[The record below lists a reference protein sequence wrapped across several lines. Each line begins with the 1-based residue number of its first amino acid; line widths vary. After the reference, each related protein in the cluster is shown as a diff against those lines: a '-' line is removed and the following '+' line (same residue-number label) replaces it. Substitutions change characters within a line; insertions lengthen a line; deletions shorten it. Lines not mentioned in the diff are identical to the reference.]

1 MTAITVVGGTG
12 YAGAAIVAEAA
23 RRGHTVT
30 AISRTAPGTQVE
42 GVDYV
47 TGDLTQSV
55 PDIAGAEVV
64 VAALSPRGDNVGK
77 LRDAYRSLAQAAAT
91 NGARFVGIGG
101 FSSLRPAEGAP
112 RFVEGDDLPPEF
124 AAEAR
129 EMNDILA
136 DLATGSVDVD
146 WLFVSPAAEFGSH
159 APGEALGRYRV
170 SGEVALF
177 DQDGKSAISGADFA
191 RAVLDEIETP
201 TRHRAQIH
209 FAY

>member
-30 AISRTAPGTQVE
+30 AISRTAPGTQAE
-42 GVDYV
+42 GVEYV
-47 TGDLTQSV
+47 TGDLTRSV

-129 EMNDILA
+129 EMNDILT
-136 DLATGSVDVD
+136 DLATGSVAVD

-201 TRHRAQIH
+201 TRSRAQIH

>member
-30 AISRTAPGTQVE
+30 AISRTALGTQVE

-64 VAALSPRGDNVGK
+64 VAALSPRGDNAGK
-77 LRDAYRSLAQAAAT
+77 LRDAYRSLSQAAAT
-91 NGARFVGIGG
+91 NGARFVGVGG

>member
-55 PDIAGAEVV
+55 PDVAGAEVV
-64 VAALSPRGDNVGK
+64 VTALSPRGDNAGR

>member
-1 MTAITVVGGTG
+1 MTAITVIGGTG

-30 AISRTAPGTQVE
+30 AISRTAPGTQAE
-42 GVDYV
+42 GVEYV

-64 VAALSPRGDNVGK
+64 VAALSPRGDNAGK

-129 EMNDILA
+129 EMNDILT

-177 DQDGKSAISGADFA
+177 DQDGKSAINGADFA

>member
-12 YAGAAIVAEAA
+12 YAGAAIVTEAA

-64 VAALSPRGDNVGK
+64 VAALSPRGDNAGR

-201 TRHRAQIH
+201 THHRAQIH

>member
-1 MTAITVVGGTG
+1 MTAITVIGGTG

-23 RRGHTVT
+23 RRGHAVT
-30 AISRTAPGTQVE
+30 AISRTAPATPAE
-42 GVDYV
+42 GVTYV

-77 LRDAYRSLAQAAAT
+77 LPEAYRSLAQAAAA

-112 RFVEGDDLPPEF
+112 RFAEGDDLPPEF
-124 AAEAR
+124 AGEAR
-129 EMNDILA
+129 EMNEILT

-170 SGEVALF
+170 SGDVALF

>member
-55 PDIAGAEVV
+55 PDLAGAEVV
-64 VAALSPRGDNVGK
+64 VAALSPRGDNAGK

-91 NGARFVGIGG
+91 NGARFVAIGG

-112 RFVEGDDLPPEF
+112 RFVEVDDLPPEF

-129 EMNDILA
+129 EMNDI
-136 DLATGSVDVD
+136 SVLLHP
-146 WLFVSPAAEFGSH
+146 W
-159 APGEALGRYRV
+159 
-170 SGEVALF
+170 
-177 DQDGKSAISGADFA
+177 
-191 RAVLDEIETP
+191 
-201 TRHRAQIH
+201 
-209 FAY
+209 

>member
-30 AISRTAPGTQVE
+30 AISRTVPGTQAE

-64 VAALSPRGDNVGK
+64 VAALSPRGDNAGK

-112 RFVEGDDLPPEF
+112 RFAEGDDLPPEF

-177 DQDGKSAISGADFA
+177 DKDGKSAISGADFA

-201 TRHRAQIH
+201 THHRAQIH

>member
-30 AISRTAPGTQVE
+30 AISRTAPGTQAE
-42 GVDYV
+42 GVEYV
-47 TGDLTQSV
+47 TGDLTRSV

-64 VAALSPRGDNVGK
+64 VAALSPRGDNAGK

-101 FSSLRPAEGAP
+101 FSSLRPAEDAP

>member
-12 YAGAAIVAEAA
+12 YAGAAVVAEAA

-30 AISRTAPGTQVE
+30 AISRTAPGTQAE
-42 GVDYV
+42 GVEYV

-64 VAALSPRGDNVGK
+64 VAALSPRGDNAGK

>member
-1 MTAITVVGGTG
+1 
-12 YAGAAIVAEAA
+12 
-23 RRGHTVT
+23 
-30 AISRTAPGTQVE
+30 PGTQAE
-42 GVDYV
+42 GVEYV

-64 VAALSPRGDNVGK
+64 VAALSPRGDNAGK

-129 EMNDILA
+129 EMNDILT

-201 TRHRAQIH
+201 TRH
-209 FAY
+209 

>member
-30 AISRTAPGTQVE
+30 AISRTAPGTQAE
-42 GVDYV
+42 GVEYV

-55 PDIAGAEVV
+55 PDITGAEVV
-64 VAALSPRGDNVGK
+64 VAALSPRGDNAGK

-129 EMNDILA
+129 EMNDILT

-201 TRHRAQIH
+201 TRHQAQIH

>member
-30 AISRTAPGTQVE
+30 AISRTAPGTQAE

-64 VAALSPRGDNVGK
+64 VAALSPRGDNAGK

-201 TRHRAQIH
+201 THHRAQIH

>member
-30 AISRTAPGTQVE
+30 AISRTAPGTQAE

-64 VAALSPRGDNVGK
+64 VAALSPRGDNAGK

-101 FSSLRPAEGAP
+101 FSSLRPTEGAP

>member
-12 YAGAAIVAEAA
+12 YAGAAIVTEAA

-30 AISRTAPGTQVE
+30 AISRTAPGTQAE

-64 VAALSPRGDNVGK
+64 VAALSPRGDNAGR

>member
-64 VAALSPRGDNVGK
+64 VAALSPRGDNAGK

-91 NGARFVGIGG
+91 NGARFVGVGG

>member
-30 AISRTAPGTQVE
+30 AISRTAPGTQAE

-47 TGDLTQSV
+47 TGDLTRSV

-64 VAALSPRGDNVGK
+64 VAALSPRGDNAGK

-129 EMNDILA
+129 EMNDILT
-136 DLATGSVDVD
+136 DLATGSAAVD

>member
-30 AISRTAPGTQVE
+30 AISRTAPGTQAE

-64 VAALSPRGDNVGK
+64 VAALSPRGDNAGK

-136 DLATGSVDVD
+136 DLATGAVDVD

-201 TRHRAQIH
+201 THHRAQIH

>member
-47 TGDLTQSV
+47 TGDLTRSV

-64 VAALSPRGDNVGK
+64 VAALSPRGDNAGK
-77 LRDAYRSLAQAAAT
+77 LRDAYRSLAQAAAA

-129 EMNDILA
+129 EMNDILT

-159 APGEALGRYRV
+159 VPGEALGRHRV

>member
-30 AISRTAPGTQVE
+30 AISRTAPGTQAE
-42 GVDYV
+42 GVEHV
-47 TGDLTQSV
+47 TGDLTRSV

-64 VAALSPRGDNVGK
+64 VAALSPRGDNAGK

-129 EMNDILA
+129 EMNDILT
-136 DLATGSVDVD
+136 DLATGSGDVD

>member
-64 VAALSPRGDNVGK
+64 VAALSPRGDNAGK

-136 DLATGSVDVD
+136 DLATGSIDVD
-146 WLFVSPAAEFGSH
+146 WLFVSPAAEFGSQ

>member
-30 AISRTAPGTQVE
+30 AISRTAPGTQAE

-55 PDIAGAEVV
+55 PDVAGAEVV
-64 VAALSPRGDNVGK
+64 VAALSPRGDNAGR

-201 TRHRAQIH
+201 THHRAQIH

>member
-1 MTAITVVGGTG
+1 MTAITVGGGTG

-30 AISRTAPGTQVE
+30 AISRTAPGTQAE

-47 TGDLTQSV
+47 TGDLTRSV

-64 VAALSPRGDNVGK
+64 VAALSPRGDNAGR
-77 LRDAYRSLAQAAAT
+77 LRDAYRALAQAAAT

-201 TRHRAQIH
+201 TRHRTQIH